1 MKKIIEI
8 NESDYIKLFLDNI
21 VIKRDIEK
29 FVIPIDTVEVIIFEN
44 DRATITIPLINE
56 LVEKKVNIIIC
67 KNHLPNSLIIPY
79 SGYYNNKVFQ
89 EQIKWSLEYKGKTWK
104 KIIRLKIQRS
114 LDTLV
119 EKNLIN
125 AEIEEKMA
133 SYIDQVED
141 HDITNREGHVAKL
154 YFKHLFGENFIRDQK
169 GEDRI
174 NSLLNYGYTVLLS
187 YVARAICAKGMDNRL
202 GVYHKSFN
210 NNFPLACDLMEP
222 YRFWIDQIVFNHINK
237 KFFLFQEFKEDL
249 FTSFNKYITYKN
261 KKIRFK
267 KFIDAEISEILELN
281 KNAS

>member
-8 NESDYIKLFLDNI
+8 NQSDYVQLFLDNI
-21 VIKRDIEK
+21 IIKRDIEK
-29 FVIPIDTVEVIIFEN
+29 FVIPINTVDVVIFEN
-44 DRATITIPLINE
+44 DRTTITIPLINE
-56 LVEKKVNIIIC
+56 LVKKKVNIIIC

-79 SGYYNNKVFQ
+79 NGYYNNKIFQ
-89 EQIKWSLEYKGKTWK
+89 NQIKWSLKYKGQTWK

-119 EKNLIN
+119 EKKLVST
-125 AEIEEKMA
+125 EIEEKMT

-141 HDITNREGHVAKL
+141 HDVTNREGHVAKL

-169 GEDRI
+169 ADDRV

-187 YVARAICAKGMDNRL
+187 YVARIICAKGMDNRL
-202 GVYHKSFN
+202 SLYHKSFN

-222 YRFWIDQIVFNHINK
+222 YRFWIDQIVFDHINK

-249 FTSFNKYITYKN
+249 FTSFNKHITYKN

-267 KFIDAEISEILELN
+267 KFIDAEISEILELD
-281 KNAS
+281 KNAD